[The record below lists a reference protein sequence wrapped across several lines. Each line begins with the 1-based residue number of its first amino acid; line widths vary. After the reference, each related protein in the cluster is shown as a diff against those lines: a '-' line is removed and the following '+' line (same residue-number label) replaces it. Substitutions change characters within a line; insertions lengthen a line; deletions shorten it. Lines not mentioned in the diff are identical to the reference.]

1 VSALAQRVGGSV
13 CGRWDRSKAAAC
25 VVGALLSFL
34 LCHLPSKASPPDH
47 LLVFAWVEVVEAE
60 DRFPLLA
67 DGSRGRPERDALME
81 AARRRGVV
89 VRLARTADA
98 YQLGHVA
105 TETDG
110 ALAPLRRMAGD
121 GVLLTGTLTRRG
133 DGLWD
138 CTWALEDARGAKDGP
153 RARSLQLERT
163 SLDTVVQAG
172 VELAAG
178 KP

>member
-1 VSALAQRVGGSV
+1 
-13 CGRWDRSKAAAC
+13 
-25 VVGALLSFL
+25 
-34 LCHLPSKASPPDH
+34 
-47 LLVFAWVEVVEAE
+47 
-60 DRFPLLA
+60 
-67 DGSRGRPERDALME
+67 ME

-110 ALAPLRRMAGD
+110 ALTTLRRMAGD

-138 CTWALEDARGAKDGP
+138 CTWALEDATCAKDGP
-153 RARSLQLERT
+153 SASSLQLERI
-163 SLDTVVQAG
+163 SLDTVMQAG
-172 VELAAG
+172 VEQAAI